1 MVGVMSEEEIE
12 RVLANVA
19 GTLAVEGLE
28 TSQKCKQISTE
39 YLRNKLT
46 SKEVINKIKQLY
58 NCKIIEN

>member
-1 MVGVMSEEEIE
+1 MSEEEIK

-28 TSQKCKQISTE
+28 PSQKCKQISIE

-46 SKEVINKIKQLY
+46 SKEAIDKIKQLY